1 MNIKEAL
8 ERGSLRKIRPD
19 RGLVDKELVEAEYD
33 LQKARETLQEGDVK
47 WSTVQSY
54 YVMFHSARALLFS
67 LGYRE
72 KSHAAI
78 LAVLEDQ
85 CFKGRL
91 EEIFL
96 DDYRAA
102 MNAREN
108 ADYHYTYSSETAKHL
123 LKAAEEFMKR
133 MGGLVG

>member
-8 ERGSLRKIRPD
+8 ERGSLQRIRPARD
-19 RGLVDKELVEAEYD
+19 LMEKELAEAEYD
-33 LQKARETLQEGDVK
+33 LQKAEQTLQDGDFK

-67 LGYRE
+67 IGYRE

-78 LAVLEDQ
+78 LAVLEGQ
-85 CFKGRL
+85 CLKGKL
-91 EEIFL
+91 EESYL
-96 DDYRAA
+96 DDYRAG

-108 ADYHYTYSSETAKHL
+108 ADYHHTYSPETANHL
-123 LKAAEEFMKR
+123 LKAAREFKGEMENQ
-133 MGGLVG
+133 V